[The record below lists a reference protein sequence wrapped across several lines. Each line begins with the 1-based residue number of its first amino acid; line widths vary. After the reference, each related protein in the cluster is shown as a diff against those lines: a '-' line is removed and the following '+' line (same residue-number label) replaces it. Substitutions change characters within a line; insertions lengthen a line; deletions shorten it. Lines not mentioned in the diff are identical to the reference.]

1 MPAVFE
7 QDGIRFQY
15 PENWSLE
22 RGEHDSG
29 WSVTVQSRDTAF
41 LSLSYH
47 TDQSDMAALADSA
60 LDAMREEYDELETDP
75 ALETLAGLPAIGHDV
90 RFYSLDLTNTAWIR
104 AFACEEG
111 CILILC
117 ELNDLELE
125 RNGKVLKAICASL
138 TIDD

>member
-47 TDQSDMAALADSA
+47 ADQSDMAALADSA
-60 LDAMREEYDELETDP
+60 LKAMREEYDEIESDP
-75 ALETLAGLPAIGHDV
+75 TLETLAGLPAVGHDV
-90 RFYSLDLTNTAWIR
+90 RFYCLDLTNTAWIR

-111 CILILC
+111 CVLILC

-125 RNGKVLKAICASL
+125 RNGAVLKAICASL
-138 TIDD
+138 KIDD